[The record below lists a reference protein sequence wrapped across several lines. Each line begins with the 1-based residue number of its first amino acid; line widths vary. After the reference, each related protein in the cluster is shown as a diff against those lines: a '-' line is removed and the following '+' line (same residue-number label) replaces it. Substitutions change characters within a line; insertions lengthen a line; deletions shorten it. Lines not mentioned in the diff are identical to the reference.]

1 MRSRDLLAILGTAV
15 GTAMLTYGCLAES
28 KRLVLERRTL
38 RLKGWPADRDGF
50 RIALIADT
58 HIGHAYSHVQACRAV
73 ALALSEEPDFV
84 VLAGDIVSRGFPDGP
99 RYVADALGPLRT
111 MPGRVVAIEGNHEF
125 KAEDIAPVYR
135 DLGFP
140 YLVNRAARLA
150 GVTWAGIGSGKIGRG
165 RPQDTMAQARA
176 LGDPIVALWHEP
188 DMVDELPP
196 GARLMLSGHS
206 HGGQFRFPGGF
217 APMHTRLGA
226 KYVEG
231 FYPDAPTPLY
241 VSRGVGTT
249 GPPSRFNCPPEVSL
263 LTLVP

>member
-1 MRSRDLLAILGTAV
+1 
-15 GTAMLTYGCLAES
+15 MLTHGCLREA

-38 RLKGWPADRDGF
+38 RLGAWPKELDGF

-58 HIGHAYSHVQACRAV
+58 HIGHAYSHVHACRAV
-73 ALALSEEPDFV
+73 ALAMVSEPDFV
-84 VLAGDIVSRGFPDGP
+84 VLAGDIVSRGFPECA

-111 MPGRVVAIEGNHEF
+111 MPGRVVAIEGNHES
-125 KAEDIAPVYR
+125 KAEDLVPVYR
-135 DLGFP
+135 DLGIP
-140 YLVNRAARLA
+140 YLINDAVRLQ
-150 GVTWAGIGSGKIGRG
+150 GVTWAGIASAKAARH
-165 RPQDTMAQARA
+165 RPGATMDLARS

-188 DMVDELPP
+188 DMVDELPS

-217 APMHTRLGA
+217 TPMHTRLGA

-231 FYPDAPTPLY
+231 FYPEAPTPLY

-263 LTLVP
+263 LTLVS